1 VALAC
6 LNVASGGPRPTFIIM
21 TSKRKKRFWI
31 LGAALAGLLG
41 LVAVVS
47 MPLVSFWNSTQM
59 ASSRVLPATHLLI
72 VALDA
77 RGGEDAGLPDSLIL
91 IDIDSGERQ
100 SIPRNWTESRIEPG
114 VNIVEKHLGL
124 DRCEPFCTI
133 QGVYAYGGAL
143 QKNAKDEYMGLE
155 IMRSVIQQEYSVESV
170 ALAVFDLT
178 WAYSFLRR
186 VGPIELQ
193 IQEPIPVG
201 GLSLKGKYGQV
212 ERYLPTGTRNLE
224 GDELYWFARARFGSD
239 NEDRMRR
246 QQYLLSALLSQKGWG
261 SLLDAA
267 VNAKGRVATDL
278 NLREVLALPFGHQ
291 PHDAR

>member
-1 VALAC
+1 VALDR
-6 LNVASGGPRPTFIIM
+6 LNVASGGPRPTFIVM

-59 ASSRVLPATHLLI
+59 TSSRVLPATHLLI

-114 VNIVEKHLGL
+114 VNLVEKYLGL
-124 DRCEPFCTI
+124 DSCEPFCTI

-143 QKNAKDEYMGLE
+143 QKNPEGEYMGLE
-155 IMRSVIQQEYSVESV
+155 VMRSVIQEEYAAESV
-170 ALAVFDLT
+170 AVAVFDLT
-178 WAYSFLRR
+178 WAYSFLHRI
-186 VGPIELQ
+186 GPIELQ
-193 IQEPIPVG
+193 IKEPIPVG
-201 GLSLKGKYGQV
+201 GFSLNGNYGQV
-212 ERYLPTGTRNLE
+212 QRYLPKGTRSLE
-224 GDELYWFARARFGSD
+224 GDDLYWYARARFGSN

-246 QQYLLSALLSQKGWG
+246 QEELLNAAVSQRGWA

-267 VNAKGRVATDL
+267 VNAKGLVATDL
-278 NLREVLALPFGHQ
+278 DLAEALALQISYQ
-291 PHDAR
+291 PQ